1 MRRRCSCRHCQGLF
15 IPNRYNRYQQ
25 RYCSK
30 EECRRVSELEK
41 RRKWRGKKQTDPE
54 FRASEVKRV
63 QEWRKKNQSRC
74 QARDRKQKPAS
85 QQKSS
90 TGPDLDNLSGLR
102 DLLHRQSILLTGIAS
117 QLLAEPGMN
126 LQGFLD
132 RCYERGR
139 QYQSSVDLSNS
150 IAHELYD

>member
-1 MRRRCSCRHCQGLF
+1 MRRRCSCRHCQELF

-25 RYCSK
+25 RYCDK

-41 RRKWRGKKQTDPE
+41 RRKWRRKKQTDPE

-74 QARDRKQKPAS
+74 QARDRNQKPAS
-85 QQKSS
+85 RGKTPAGADS
-90 TGPDLDNLSGLR
+90 GNLSGLR
-102 DLLHRQSILLTGIAS
+102 DLLDRQNILLTGIAS

-139 QYQSSVDLSNS
+139 QYQSEVHLSNCL
-150 IAHELYD
+150 ADELYH

>member
-1 MRRRCSCRHCQGLF
+1 MFLSSLSGVIHSQSLQS
-15 IPNRYNRYQQ
+15 YQQ

-41 RRKWRGKKQTDPE
+41 RRKWRRKKQTDLE

-63 QEWRKKNQSRC
+63 QEWRKKNQSRH
-74 QARDRKQKPAS
+74 QAQDRKQKPAS
-85 QQKSS
+85 QERPPA
-90 TGPDLDNLSGLR
+90 GPDPGNLSGLR
-102 DLLHRQSILLTGIAS
+102 DLLYRQSILLTGIAS
-117 QLLAEPGMN
+117 QLLAEPGMD

-139 QYQSSVDLSNS
+139 QYQSAVHLSNS
-150 IAHELYD
+150 LVDELYH

>member
-1 MRRRCSCRHCQGLF
+1 MRRRCSCRHCQELF

-25 RYCSK
+25 RYCNK

-41 RRKWRGKKQTDPE
+41 RRKWRRKKQMDPE
-54 FRASEVKRV
+54 FRASEAKRV
-63 QEWRKKNQSRC
+63 QEWRKKNQSRR

-90 TGPDLDNLSGLR
+90 AGPDSGNLSGLR
-102 DLLHRQSILLTGIAS
+102 DLLDRQGILLTGMAS
-117 QLLAEPGMN
+117 QLLADPGMN

-139 QYQSSVDLSNS
+139 QYQSAVPLSHC
-150 IAHELYD
+150 IAHERYH